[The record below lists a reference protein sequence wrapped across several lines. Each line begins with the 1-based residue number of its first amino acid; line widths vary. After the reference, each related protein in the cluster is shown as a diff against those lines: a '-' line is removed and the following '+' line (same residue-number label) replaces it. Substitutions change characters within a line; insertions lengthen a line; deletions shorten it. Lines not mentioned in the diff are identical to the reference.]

1 MSHQQTQLTCLRA
14 RTERLEPAQAVAELR
29 DAINQP
35 HPAAVYYFASPKADF
50 PELAQRMAEAFDCP
64 TIGCTTAGEITS
76 EHGHTEGGIVAASIA
91 SPRLR
96 VHATTLT
103 GNDLNDPAAVQAAVN
118 MLLAERQLGLGDSR
132 CFATLIS
139 DGLSMH
145 EERLAASIA
154 APLNGIPLVGGSAGD
169 DLGFVQTQIAL
180 NGHTHT
186 SGGILAITETDHPFE
201 IFHAHH
207 FRPRQ
212 QRLVITEAD
221 PATRRVI
228 EIDGMPAVEGYAR
241 AVGVPPDRL
250 GPRTFSSH
258 PVMLRVGGQHY
269 VRSIQAANPDGS
281 LTFYCAI
288 DHGLVLRIGEGHD
301 MAEQLR
307 LQTDRIRANIPDL
320 RLTLGFDCVLRRLEL
335 LDRGL
340 KDTVRNHLRDTHFIG
355 FSTYGE
361 QINSLHVN
369 QTITGVALGNAA

>member
-1 MSHQQTQLTCLRA
+1 MPHAKSTLTCRRG
-14 RTERLEPAQAVAELR
+14 RTERLEPAEAVRELR
-29 DAINQP
+29 EAVEQTD
-35 HPAAVYYFASPKADF
+35 PAAVYFFATARTDF
-50 PELAQRMAEAFDCP
+50 PELARQMADAFDCP

-76 EHGHTEGGIVAASIA
+76 EQGHTEGGIVAVSIA

-96 VHATTLT
+96 VKATTLGVCDRT
-103 GNDLNDPAAVQAAVN
+103 DPAALQSAVN
-118 MLLAERQLGLGDSR
+118 MLLAERQLGLGDRR
-132 CFATLIS
+132 CFATLIA

-145 EERLAASIA
+145 EERLAAGISA
-154 APLNGIPLVGGSAGD
+154 ALGGIPLVGGSAGD
-169 DLGFVQTQIAL
+169 DLGFVQTQVAL
-180 NGHTHT
+180 NGHTHS
-186 SGGILAITETDHPFE
+186 SGGVLAIIETDHPFE

-207 FRPRQ
+207 FRPRE

-241 AVGVPPDRL
+241 AVGVTPDRL
-250 GPRTFSSH
+250 GPRIYSSH

-269 VRSIQAANPDGS
+269 VRSIQSANPDGS

-301 MAEQLR
+301 MADHLR
-307 LQTDRIRANIPDL
+307 QQTDRLRSTIPDL
-320 RLTLGFDCVLRRLEL
+320 RLTIGFDCVLRRLEL

-340 KDTVRNHLRDTHFIG
+340 KDTIHHHLRHTNFIG

>member
-1 MSHQQTQLTCLRA
+1 MHHAEPRLTSLRG
-14 RTERLEPAQAVAELR
+14 RTERLDPAEAVRELR
-29 DAINQP
+29 DAIDQP
-35 HPAAVYYFASPKADF
+35 HPTVVYFFATPKSDF
-50 PELAQRMAEAFDCP
+50 PELARQMAAAFDCP

-76 EHGHTEGGIVAASIA
+76 ELGHTSGGIVAASIA

-103 GNDLNDPAAVQAAVN
+103 TTDLTSPAALQAAVD
-118 MLLAERQLGLGDSR
+118 MLLTERQLGLGDNR

-145 EERLAASIA
+145 EERLAAGIA
-154 APLNGIPLVGGSAGD
+154 ASLGGIPLVGGSAGD

-180 NGHTHT
+180 NGRTHT
-186 SGGILAITETDHPFE
+186 SGGVLAITETDHPFE

-207 FRPRQ
+207 FRPRE

-228 EIDGMPAVEGYAR
+228 EIDGLPAVEGYAR
-241 AVGVPPDRL
+241 AIGVTPDRL
-250 GPRTFSSH
+250 GPQMFSSH

-269 VRSIQAANPDGS
+269 VRSIQSANPDGS

-301 MAEQLR
+301 MADHLR
-307 LQTDRIRANIPDL
+307 QQTDRLRSTIPDL
-320 RLTLGFDCVLRRLEL
+320 RLTIGFDCVLRRLEL

-340 KDTVRNHLRDTHFIG
+340 KDTIHGHLRETNFIG

>member
-1 MSHQQTQLTCLRA
+1 MLHREPQLTSRRG
-14 RTERLEPAQAVAELR
+14 RTERLDPVEAVRELR
-29 DAINQP
+29 DAIDQP
-35 HPAAVYYFASPKADF
+35 HPAVVYFFATPKSDF
-50 PELAQRMAEAFDCP
+50 PELARQMAEAFDCP

-76 EHGHTEGGIVAASIA
+76 EQGHTSGGIVAASIA

-96 VHATTLT
+96 VHATSLT
-103 GNDLNDPAAVQAAVN
+103 TNDLTSPAALQAAVD
-118 MLLAERQLGLGDSR
+118 MLLAERQLGLGDNR

-139 DGLSMH
+139 DGLCMH
-145 EERLAASIA
+145 EERLAAGIA
-154 APLNGIPLVGGSAGD
+154 ASLGGIPLVGGSAGD
-169 DLGFVQTQIAL
+169 DLGFVKTQIAL
-180 NGHTHT
+180 NGLTHT
-186 SGGILAITETDHPFE
+186 SGGVLAITETDHPFE

-212 QRLVITEAD
+212 ERLVITEAD

-228 EIDGMPAVEGYAR
+228 EIDGLPAVEGYAR
-241 AVGVPPDRL
+241 AIGVTPDRL
-250 GPRTFSSH
+250 GPQMFSSH

-269 VRSIQAANPDGS
+269 VRSIQSANPDGS

-301 MAEQLR
+301 MADHLR
-307 LQTDRIRANIPDL
+307 QQTDRLRSTIPDL
-320 RLTLGFDCVLRRLEL
+320 RLTIGFDCVLRRLEL

-340 KDTVRNHLRDTHFIG
+340 KDTIHHHLRATNFIG